1 MSSGF
6 QEMAMRDQGPGEAA
20 VMAGAANL
28 AAAESVE
35 KAASCSRALKVLHVV
50 NNMGLGGTE
59 KVVLKLAAKLT
70 EGFEHQ
76 VCCVRRYDAAW
87 VQTALR
93 PEQLIALDLPPSRF
107 AVFVPQLAKTIRS
120 CKPDIV
126 HSRNWGAIEA
136 VFAARLAGVPVVVH
150 SEHGY
155 DVALEKT
162 SLRQRWVRR
171 LACSA
176 ADAFFTVSRELQDFH
191 ARQAGVPAE
200 RIRVLYNGVDT
211 VNFAPQP
218 DVRARIRAELGIAPD
233 EFVVGAV
240 GRMVPIKDYETLVRA
255 AGVLAGA
262 NLRFK
267 LMLVGD
273 GRELPGVVGLA
284 QSLPGMSARLLA
296 LGERDDIPELLSA
309 MDVFAQTSLRE
320 GLSNTVLEAMSTGL
334 PAVVTAVGGNPEVVE
349 DGINGWL
356 FQPGDVQ
363 GLSQLLLSLASDR
376 NLCRRAGAAARLRVQ
391 EKFSN
396 GTMLESYRALYMDL
410 ARKRKC
416 M

>member
-1 MSSGF
+1 MSRSF
-6 QEMAMRDQGPGEAA
+6 AVTAVRDQEAGEAA
-20 VMAGAANL
+20 VMAGTANL
-28 AAAESVE
+28 AAAPSVE
-35 KAASCSRALKVLHVV
+35 NAVSRSRALKVLHVV

-70 EGFEHQ
+70 EGFEHR
-76 VCCVRRYDAAW
+76 VCCVRRYDTGL
-87 VQTALR
+87 VQSTLR
-93 PEQLIALDLPPSRF
+93 PEQLIALDLPQSRF
-107 AVFVPQLAKTIRS
+107 AVFVPQLAKAIRS
-120 CKPDIV
+120 CNPDIV

-191 ARQAGVPAE
+191 ARQAGLPSE

-211 VNFAPQP
+211 ANFTPRP
-218 DVRARIRAELGIAPD
+218 DVRARIRAELGIAPE

-273 GRELPGVVGLA
+273 GRELPGLVALA
-284 QSLPGMSARLLA
+284 RSLPGVDACFLP
-296 LGERDDIPELLSA
+296 LGERDDIPELLAA
-309 MDVFAQTSLRE
+309 MDVFVQTSLRE
-320 GLSNTVLEAMSTGL
+320 GMSNTVLEAMSTGL
-334 PAVVTAVGGNPEVVE
+334 PAAVTAVGGNPEVVE
-349 DGINGWL
+349 EGINGWL

-363 GLSQLLLSLASDR
+363 RLSQLLLSLASDQT
-376 NLCRRAGAAARLRVQ
+376 LCRRAGTAARLHVQ

-396 GTMLESYRALYMDL
+396 GTMLENYRALYMEL